1 MSATKALSLLTLL
14 SGLAGLAGLG
24 GCAGTPPPDWAL
36 DAQGAL
42 ERGLQAR
49 LSGED
54 RIAVHELAIARAALA
69 RTGRADLLA
78 RAELKLCAADAAS
91 LRFEPCA
98 AFEALRQDAAAPE
111 LAYAEHLRAPLEA
124 TRRPLL
130 PPAQQALATPPDGR
144 DRRDGR
150 DGLKGGDGGDAGVAR
165 LQAVADPLSR
175 LLGAALWLRDG
186 QASPAVIALAVDT
199 ASAQGWRRPLLAWLQ
214 AQKLRAERD
223 GDAELAA
230 RAQRRIELVLGG
242 PRQPTPRENPMP
254 C

>member
-1 MSATKALSLLTLL
+1 MSRARALRALAVLASL
-14 SGLAGLAGLG
+14 SGLS

-54 RIAVHELAIARAALA
+54 RIAAHELAIARAALA

-78 RAELKLCAADAAS
+78 RAELRLCAADAAS
-91 LRFEPCA
+91 LRFGPCA
-98 AFEALRQDAAAPE
+98 SFEALRQDAAAPE
-111 LAYAEHLRAPLEA
+111 LAYAGHLQAPLPAE
-124 TRRPLL
+124 RRPLL
-130 PPAQQALATPPDGR
+130 PPAQQALAAPPDG
-144 DRRDGR
+144 GS
-150 DGLKGGDGGDAGVAR
+150 GDLAR
-165 LQAVADPLSR
+165 LRAVADPLSR

-186 QASPAVIALAVDT
+186 QASAAVLAEAVDT

-223 GDAELAA
+223 GDAALAA
-230 RAQRRIELVLGG
+230 RAQRRMDLVLGA
-242 PRQPTPRENPMP
+242 PR
-254 C
+254 